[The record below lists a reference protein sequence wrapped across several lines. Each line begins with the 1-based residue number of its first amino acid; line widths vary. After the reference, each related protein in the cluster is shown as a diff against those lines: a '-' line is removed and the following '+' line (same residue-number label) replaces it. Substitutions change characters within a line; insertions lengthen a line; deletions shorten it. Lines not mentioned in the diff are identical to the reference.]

1 MKLESKVFSERLH
14 GRWARDKY
22 TERKKQLNK
31 TFKEKKIHPF
41 LDGYHYC
48 HSNLNVVSPL
58 HVMPGSRFWGSES
71 YQKWG
76 NTNVKYRLNNHNIAD
91 QHKPGNPDKT
101 NTFYCIGG
109 GGSSRHRDPDS
120 AILQSVWIHE
130 KEVPYLNKA
139 KISRIKHKKL
149 NISDQNKI

>member
-109 GGSSRHRDPDS
+109 KGGAADTEIQ
-120 AILQSVWIHE
+120 ILPFFSQCEYMRRKFLIWI
-130 KEVPYLNKA
+130 KLKFQG
-139 KISRIKHKKL
+139 L
-149 NISDQNKI
+149 NIKN

>member
-109 GGSSRHRDPDS
+109 GGAADTEIQ
-120 AILQSVWIHE
+120 ILPFFSLCEYMRRKFLIWI
-130 KEVPYLNKA
+130 KLKFQG
-139 KISRIKHKKL
+139 L
-149 NISDQNKI
+149 NIKN